1 MPHRSRTLHW
11 HAAPQA
17 GLRTS
22 RTSRP
27 QAGLLLTCSPA
38 LASVRRALEVDY
50 RDGST
55 GVWDAAGIM
64 SDLRVCRG
72 RRLLRMLRCELA
84 QELAGAGGAGS
95 TGNTGGA
102 GGAGGG
108 RRGGAAHEVAVEVG
122 DYCHGGDRWGY

>member
-1 MPHRSRTLHW
+1 
-11 HAAPQA
+11 
-17 GLRTS
+17 
-22 RTSRP
+22 
-27 QAGLLLTCSPA
+27 
-38 LASVRRALEVDY
+38 
-50 RDGST
+50 
-55 GVWDAAGIM
+55 M

>member
-1 MPHRSRTLHW
+1 
-11 HAAPQA
+11 
-17 GLRTS
+17 
-22 RTSRP
+22 
-27 QAGLLLTCSPA
+27 
-38 LASVRRALEVDY
+38 
-50 RDGST
+50 
-55 GVWDAAGIM
+55 
-64 SDLRVCRG
+64 
-72 RRLLRMLRCELA
+72 MLRCELA